1 MLKLL
6 PITFSLLFLPG
17 LAHSQVP
24 YIFSDGTPAYASE
37 VNANFAALN
46 QRLDVLEEEI
56 AGLKSSNVAGH
67 TYKLEISTTAVS
79 RFDADPQNSASD
91 PGFWNIDLYIEKYTL
106 KFNDD
111 AEHTAILE
119 TEEDR
124 GGDLWQDGSLHFTQ
138 FEEDGREVLYWTQK
152 GSSVS
157 LSETPGGSSL
167 ISMHVVKGASTLY
180 SIFSEQKTNYNTGSD
195 SCGDGTQ
202 TCYGD
207 EFENSTVIA
216 IRTNESKD

>member
-1 MLKLL
+1 LKNTLL
-6 PITFSLLFLPG
+6 LLALISLSVS
-17 LAHSQVP
+17 AKSQVP
-24 YIFSDGTPAYASE
+24 HVFSDGTPAHASE
-37 VNANFAALN
+37 VNANFEALTK
-46 QRLDVLEEEI
+46 RLDELESEI
-56 AGLKSSNVAGH
+56 KALKSLNVAGH

-91 PGFWNIDLYIEKYTL
+91 PGFWNIDIYIEKYTL

-138 FEEDGREVLYWTQK
+138 FEENGREVLYWTQK

-157 LSETPGGSSL
+157 LSETPGGSSV
-167 ISMHVVKGASTLY
+167 ISMHIVSGASALY
-180 SIFSEQKTNYNTGSD
+180 SIFSEQKNNHKSGSN
-195 SCGDGTQ
+195 SCGNGTQ

-216 IRTNESKD
+216 IRTSESKE

>member
-6 PITFSLLFLPG
+6 PFPLLLFLSA
-17 LAHSQVP
+17 LAQSQVP
-24 YIFSDGTPAYASE
+24 YVFSDGTPAYASE

-56 AGLKSSNVAGH
+56 TGLKSSNVAGH

-79 RFDADPQNSASD
+79 RFDTDPSNSASD
-91 PGFWNIDLYIEKYTL
+91 PGFWNIDLFIEKYTL

-111 AEHTAILE
+111 AEQTAILE

-124 GGDLWQDGSLHFTQ
+124 GGDLWQDGSLHFIQ
-138 FEEDGREVLYWTQK
+138 YQEDGIEVFYWTQK
-152 GSSVS
+152 GNSVS

-167 ISMHVVKGASTLY
+167 ISMYVVDGASALY
-180 SIFSEQKTNYNTGSD
+180 SIFSEQKINNDTGND
-195 SCGDGTQ
+195 SCGNGTQ
-202 TCYGD
+202 RCYGD
-207 EFENSTVIA
+207 EFQNSTAIGVRTIA
-216 IRTNESKD
+216 SED